1 MNVKKTLNDSWT
13 ILKCTFQGFSDN
25 KVTKLGGSLAYSA
38 VFSMGPML
46 IVVISLCGLFL
57 GKDAVEGRVYGTL
70 ARFLGQ
76 ESAASI
82 QAIIKQAAISGHS
95 VLAVVVGA
103 VVLLVGATSV
113 FSEIQDSINDIWGV
127 KPKPKRGW
135 LKMLQNRFLS
145 FSVIVGLGFLLLV
158 SMFFTTVLDA
168 FSDQLHSQFPSIA
181 IVVIYIINQVLTL
194 VVTTVIFAVI
204 FRVLPD
210 ADIQWRDVIAGAIVT
225 ALLFM
230 LGKFAISV
238 YISKTKVATSY
249 GVAGSLVVVLL
260 WIYYSSLILY
270 LGAEFTKAYAIQ
282 YGSEIHPNEYAVTTR
297 QVEVETGNKSIQ
309 ENAAADVPGDKK

>member
-1 MNVKKTLNDSWT
+1 MDVKKTLNDSWT

-70 ARFLGQ
+70 AGFLGQ

-168 FSDQLHSQFPSIA
+168 FSDQLHSQFPGIA
-181 IVVIYIINQVLTL
+181 IVVIYIINQALTL

-230 LGKFAISV
+230 LGKFAISI
-238 YISKTKVATSY
+238 YISKTMVATSY
-249 GVAGSLVVVLL
+249 GVAGSLIVVLL